1 MIQFNTIPR
10 DFKTIEFGDID
21 AYGAVNC
28 RGTKEATDLE
38 FSVLSKLD
46 Y

>member
-21 AYGAVNC
+21 AYGAVSC
-28 RGTKEATDLE
+28 GGTKEATDLE
-38 FSVLSKLD
+38 FPVLSELD